1 MDRNKKIK
9 HTQKIKNSVGL
20 RKIEE
25 RNKQFLVEKIIHAV
39 EFANLYKNSVEKNP
53 EIIETVESNYRIIR
67 RVYQYLYADIAD
79 IFFEFVHSL
88 DPNEIQELDEN
99 IKSNG

>member
-39 EFANLYKNSVEKNP
+39 EFANLYKNSVEKKP
-53 EIIETVESNYRIIR
+53 EIIEMVESNYRIIR
-67 RVYQYLYADIAD
+67 RVYQYLYCRH
-79 IFFEFVHSL
+79 IFSVCSFFRS
-88 DPNEIQELDEN
+88 
-99 IKSNG
+99 